1 MIKIKQRINILIDT
15 IFKKKWSV
23 IDVKNF
29 IGDYKYCRLTYS
41 IDNKIRNN
49 AASGGTLTQ
58 MLIDG
63 LEKNIIDGAL
73 VCKTLIKDNKIRPEF
88 YIATNKQEILN
99 SQGSKYVETRF
110 VKDAIPLIK
119 KFDGRLAIVGL
130 PCDIGITKRLMLKDK
145 ELSNKITVL
154 FALVCGHNSKYELID
169 EVSKKI
175 ESKFNKRIKK
185 YFFRVGHWRGSIKV
199 VFEDNTT
206 EYLPSSFFNDYQ
218 NLFFFSEKKCLACYD
233 HYGYDADISVGD
245 IWSYHL
251 KNNPIK
257 HTALII
263 KNDKGHD
270 YFEKCSESLF
280 KKDINIKEI
289 LDGQSRI
296 GPFHYNLSA
305 RAKVSKFFNIK
316 LVDKVNTKV
325 TIWHIFDSMITL
337 FNFKLSTN
345 SLGKKII
352 FFMPRK
358 ILKFYLYIKKGLES
372 I

>member
-119 KFDGRLAIVGL
+119 KFDGRLAVVGL
-130 PCDIGITKRLMLKDK
+130 PCDISITKRLMLKDK
-145 ELSNKITVL
+145 KLSNKITVL
-154 FALVCGHNSKYELID
+154 FALVCGHNSKYDLID
-169 EVSKKI
+169 E
-175 ESKFNKRIKK
+175 
-185 YFFRVGHWRGSIKV
+185 
-199 VFEDNTT
+199 
-206 EYLPSSFFNDYQ
+206 
-218 NLFFFSEKKCLACYD
+218 
-233 HYGYDADISVGD
+233 IS
-245 IWSYHL
+245 
-251 KNNPIK
+251 
-257 HTALII
+257 
-263 KNDKGHD
+263 
-270 YFEKCSESLF
+270 
-280 KKDINIKEI
+280 
-289 LDGQSRI
+289 
-296 GPFHYNLSA
+296 
-305 RAKVSKFFNIK
+305 
-316 LVDKVNTKV
+316 
-325 TIWHIFDSMITL
+325 
-337 FNFKLSTN
+337 
-345 SLGKKII
+345 
-352 FFMPRK
+352 
-358 ILKFYLYIKKGLES
+358 
-372 I
+372 